1 MNRDRGVDQEKQQSS
16 ESAVHYDE
24 LNQLPPTQFRRW
36 CGVDRHTFHA
46 MVEVLRPSLERQ
58 GKRGGQNRL
67 SVENQLVLTFQYWRE
82 YRTQFHIAL
91 DFGVSEATVSRPS
104 PRLRTFWCA
113 QVNFGCPANA
123 NCWTRTIRQTWLWSM
138 SQKCPWNARK
148 KTAELL
154 QRQETTTHSEGAGG
168 DRLRQWSLHCRL
180 LR

>member
-1 MNRDRGVDQEKQQSS
+1 MNRDRGVDQEKQQPS

-24 LNQLPPTQFRRW
+24 LNQLPPAQFRRW

-91 DFGVSEATVSRPS
+91 DFGVSEATV
-104 PRLRTFWCA
+104 C
-113 QVNFGCPANA
+113 
-123 NCWTRTIRQTWLWSM
+123 RTIAKVENILVRSGQFRLPSKRQLLDPDDKTDVALVDVTEVPVERP
-138 SQKCPWNARK
+138 QKNSGTSTAARNGN
-148 KTAELL
+148 TL
-154 QRQETTTHSEGAGG
+154 
-168 DRLRQWSLHCRL
+168 
-180 LR
+180 